1 MSQAIHTEK
10 SGIKTRVNRLNDLA
24 DSVKTLE
31 DEKENIETKRN
42 NRKQRNQAFEEV
54 WEAINDAKSSFN
66 VLCTAVGL
74 AAVLDA
80 PAPRHNIERTLDEY
94 RPQLREFESKSYD
107 DFTDVNE
114 ISSTRKEFKA
124 FQETLNE
131 HKETVKTNLEAAAD
145 EELSDVETRETIL
158 RIPDIGTTTDTEAV
172 TTYRKKIASI
182 KRGQFIDAEELKEA
196 KQRYS
201 EVDIDIGTIRSNYG
215 LSEDAGNLLLR
226 FLRNE
231 TVTLADV
238 DDGVLDELKTLEEF
252 SKRLTIQF

>member
-172 TTYRKKIASI
+172 TTYRKKRS
-182 KRGQFIDAEELKEA
+182 R
-196 KQRYS
+196 
-201 EVDIDIGTIRSNYG
+201 RSNAA
-215 LSEDAGNLLLR
+215 SSSMR
-226 FLRNE
+226 RN
-231 TVTLADV
+231 
-238 DDGVLDELKTLEEF
+238 
-252 SKRLTIQF
+252 